1 MISTDKQE
9 LKTEVVQG
17 LRRLAFDAPAKGVR
31 TEPDENGAPQMYLEG
46 IDPFQVAGL
55 RQVKGG
61 VELQFYSRIEAMM
74 KLLELCEADPG
85 DLLERLSA
93 PGAVWAEDE

>member
-31 TEPDENGAPQMYLEG
+31 